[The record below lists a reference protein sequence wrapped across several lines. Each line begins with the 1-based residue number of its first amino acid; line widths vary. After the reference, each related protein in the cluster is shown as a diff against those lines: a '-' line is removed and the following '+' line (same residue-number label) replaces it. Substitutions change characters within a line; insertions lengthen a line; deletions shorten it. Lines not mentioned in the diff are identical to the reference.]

1 MISSV
6 MDGLPWR
13 AILAIPALI
22 IGCLLA
28 NILIFP
34 LGLGWSIPINFLWP
48 LLFYYLIHRPAVM
61 PIWACFALG
70 LMYDLIGGGSLGLHA
85 GLLMVWRL
93 ILLRQRR
100 FLSHQGFLM
109 YWLTF
114 AGMMAITNALI
125 WLSVS
130 LLYLSPIPL
139 GPLITATATLIA
151 IYPLTARVFS
161 MIDRWAFDR

>member
-1 MISSV
+1 MIASV
-6 MDGLPWR
+6 IDGLQWR
-13 AILAIPALI
+13 AIVAIPAMI
-22 IGCLLA
+22 IGCVMA

-61 PIWACFALG
+61 PIWGCFLLG
-70 LMYDLIGGGSLGLHA
+70 LIYDLIAGGPLGLHA
-85 GLLMVWRL
+85 GLFMIWRL

-114 AGMMAITNALI
+114 AGMIGITNGLI
-125 WLSVS
+125 WLFVS
-130 LLYLSPIPL
+130 LIHLHPI
-139 GPLITATATLIA
+139 GIWPLIMATAALIA
-151 IYPLTARVFS
+151 VYPVPARLFS
-161 MIDRWAFDR
+161 MIDRWAFER